1 MTRTLHRGG
10 RRLGKTLTSFS
21 CVPLMAN
28 YDDKVDI
35 IWFIAHLPVT
45 VVKSLPLR
53 RSVDVVIRGI
63 LLRLSHE
70 VCVRAQMASGEVV
83 FGRVEE

>member
-1 MTRTLHRGG
+1 
-10 RRLGKTLTSFS
+10 
-21 CVPLMAN
+21 MAN

-35 IWFIAHLPVT
+35 LLWFIAHLPVT

-70 VCVRAQMASGEVV
+70 VCVRAQVASSEVV
-83 FGRVEE
+83 LGLVEE